1 MHPTPAPFKVNWK
14 VKLETL
20 FEHVVGY
27 YSTSFVVVPVLR
39 LLKATFGCYYI
50 KIMDY
55 QLCGCFMKHNMGSE
69 FCIGLLKECLTLP
82 RPPSIVQGVYN
93 LHQYSPAV

>member
-1 MHPTPAPFKVNWK
+1 MHPTPATFKVKWYL
-14 VKLETL
+14 KLETL
-20 FEHVVGY
+20 FEHAVGY
-27 YSTSFVVVPVLR
+27 YSISFVVVPVLR

-69 FCIGLLKECLTLP
+69 FCIALFIVKE
-82 RPPSIVQGVYN
+82 
-93 LHQYSPAV
+93 